1 MARKGALHNIERL
14 KDKST
19 EFQEITI
26 GQVVDT
32 NDPQQMG
39 RVRVACPFFGDLE
52 TNPIKSIPWAT
63 YVSPLAG
70 TTISP
75 ERGRGGDQTAGQIAY
90 GMFNVPKV
98 GSSVLVACIDADPQF
113 RIWLGCVHDQFFTHT
128 LPHGRYSY
136 RTENKP
142 EGPFSSSEDKI
153 QPLYDSQT
161 EAFTNEVSGVE
172 PRKSF
177 EFRTRAADV
186 SVAGLGNGFVDTEES
201 TISKLSDDIDVP
213 YGKNVAGGEYLNTQG
228 YHQSRIEDNIVD
240 NATDDVL
247 YDPQTYSWTT
257 PGFHSLSMQDN
268 AENCRVRFRTTH
280 GHQIIMDDTNE
291 RIYISTAGGKAWIE
305 MDEAGNIDIYGERNI
320 SVHAK
325 KDINFTTDGSFRVK
339 AKEGIHMSTEAEMRI
354 HAATSLHLKSDTSMH
369 FHSEDDS
376 SIKVAGGTMF
386 IETFADTDIK
396 AGGAF
401 LASAGSDST
410 LLAGGNVLLT
420 GTEVHLN
427 GPPAPAGG
435 GVPDENTKDSF
446 KTSRVPDHEP
456 WARTM
461 MDPTKSDNDTGN
473 TQEPEF
479 DYDSDDVGRNELG
492 KPITRN
498 PLWHR

>member
-161 EAFTNEVSGVE
+161 AAFTNETSGVE

-186 SVAGLGNGFVDTEES
+186 SAAGLGNGFVDTEES

-213 YGKNVAGGEYLNTQG
+213 YGTNVAGGEYLNTQG

-268 AENCRVRFRTTH
+268 AENCRIRFRTTH

-291 RIYISTAGGKAWIE
+291 RIYVSTAGGKTWIE
-305 MDEAGNIDIYGERNI
+305 MDEAGNIDIYADGNI
-320 SVHAK
+320 SMHAK
-325 KDINFTTDGSFRVK
+325 KDINFTADENFRVS
-339 AKEGIHMSTEAEMRI
+339 AKNVHFNADEDIRLQSNGGAGISINATEDVFISGTE
-354 HAATSLHLKSDTSMH
+354 LNLKSDIDT
-369 FHSEDDS
+369 
-376 SIKVAGGTMF
+376 F
-386 IETFADTDIK
+386 ITTGDALNLK
-396 AGGAF
+396 A
-401 LASAGSDST
+401 S
-410 LLAGGNVLLT
+410 GNILQT
-420 GTEVHLN
+420 GTEIHLN
-427 GPPAPAGG
+427 GPPASDATEGE
-435 GVPDENTKDSF
+435 DAFFS
-446 KTSRVPDHEP
+446 SRIPEHEP

-461 MDPTKSDNDTGN
+461 TKSDDSK
-473 TQEPEF
+473 EPELS
-479 DYDSDDVGRNELG
+479 YDSDDVGRKERG
-492 KPITRN
+492 EPITRN